1 MDAVAGSQGTERR
14 RQRGG
19 FTMIEVVI
27 AMAVLAVGLLGVA
40 AMQIYALRDSGSA
53 RHKTR
58 AAGIA
63 RTQLESFANMPFSD
77 PLMAATSGWSS
88 PPVVVNQEV
97 AASTGTQIEQS
108 YNVQWRISNLNLI
121 PTLKSVD
128 VRVTWNEPNRP
139 NRNVTLSTMR
149 FEN

>member
-1 MDAVAGSQGTERR
+1 MVRLRVLKLYYINLARSPDKRIFMEKQLRETGLPYER
-14 RQRGG
+14 
-19 FTMIEVVI
+19 IEAI
-27 AMAVLAVGLLGVA
+27 DGRSLDM
-40 AMQIYALRDSGSA
+40 
-53 RHKTR
+53 
-58 AAGIA
+58 
-63 RTQLESFANMPFSD
+63 TQLESFANMPFSD

-97 AASTGTQIEQS
+97 AASTGTEIEQS
-108 YNVQWRISNLNLI
+108 YNVQWRISNLNLG